1 MQEAILP
8 DAGSSVDYQFSDGL
22 NEVSMKALPSI
33 VKIGLKIE
41 EPKSYIV
48 GNIQH

>member
-1 MQEAILP
+1 
-8 DAGSSVDYQFSDGL
+8 
-22 NEVSMKALPSI
+22 MKALPAI

-48 GNIQH
+48 GNIQR